1 MKINKLGFLSLFA
14 LLGILGLIMDK
25 KGLLGLLG
33 FAYYFR
39 YFFVT
44 PDEMFMQNI
53 RRAASIGFFSGVVVT
68 TIAVTLRTLLPS
80 LIASN
85 VALAA
90 CYVVSVFCFS
100 IALAVLELKEMRGC

>member
-14 LLGILGLIMDK
+14 LLGIIGLIIDK
-25 KGLLGLLG
+25 KALLGLLG
-33 FAYYFR
+33 FVSYFR

-44 PDEMFMQNI
+44 PDEMFIQNV

-68 TIAVTLRTLLPS
+68 TIAVVLCALLPS

-85 VALAA
+85 VALVSG
-90 CYVVSVFCFS
+90 YVVSIFFFT
-100 IALAVLELKEMRGC
+100 IALVVLELKEMRGC

>member
-1 MKINKLGFLSLFA
+1 MKMNKLGFLSLIA
-14 LLGILGLIMDK
+14 LLGVLGLFMDNK
-25 KGLLGLLG
+25 ALLGLLG

-44 PDEMFMQNI
+44 PDELFIQNV

-68 TIAVTLRTLLPS
+68 ALAVALRTLLPS
-80 LIASN
+80 LIERN

-90 CYVVSVFCFS
+90 CFVVSMFCFT
-100 IALAVLELKEMRGC
+100 IALVVLEMKEMRED

>member
-25 KGLLGLLG
+25 KDFLGFFG
-33 FAYYFR
+33 FAYYLR

-44 PDEMFMQNI
+44 PDEMFIQNV
-53 RRAASIGFFSGVVVT
+53 RRAASIGFFSGIAAT
-68 TIAVTLRTLLPS
+68 AIAVALRMLLPS

-85 VALAA
+85 MALAA
-90 CYVVSVFCFS
+90 SFVVSVFFFT
-100 IALAVLELKEMRGC
+100 IVLVVLELREMRGF

>member
-14 LLGILGLIMDK
+14 LLGILGLLTDK

-33 FAYYFR
+33 FVYYFR

-44 PDEMFMQNI
+44 PDEMFMQNV
-53 RRAASIGFFSGVVVT
+53 RRAASIGFFSGAVVT
-68 TIAVTLRTLLPS
+68 IIAIALRTLLPS

-90 CYVVSVFCFS
+90 CYVVSMFIFTLV
-100 IALAVLELKEMRGC
+100 LAWLEVKEQRG